1 MSLDETYVQ
10 MQNFEKALRDFNM
23 NLRASLAELEAQH
36 DKVSPIWNDQMRK
49 KYDAIWG
56 PFLQTM
62 KHYNVSEG
70 PGYIEFL
77 NIKLHTLRRYLYGD

>member
-1 MSLDETYVQ
+1 MSLDETYAE
-10 MQNFEKALRDFNM
+10 MRNFEKALIDFNER
-23 NLRASLAELEAQH
+23 LRASLAELEAQH

-62 KHYNVSEG
+62 KHYSVSEG
-70 PGYIEFL
+70 PGYVEFL
-77 NIKLHTLRRYLYGD
+77 NIKLHALRRYLHGD